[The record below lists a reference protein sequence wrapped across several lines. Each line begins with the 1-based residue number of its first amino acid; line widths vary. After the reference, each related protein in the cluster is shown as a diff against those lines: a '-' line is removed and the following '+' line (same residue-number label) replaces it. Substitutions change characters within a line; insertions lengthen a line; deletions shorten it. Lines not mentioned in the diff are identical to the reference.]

1 MGRKVFISVL
11 GYSNYRECFYTRRED
26 TFKSAEV
33 RYVQEATL
41 QYLMSL
47 EQWSEA
53 DCAYILLTEGAEKR
67 NWEDNGQV
75 SFSGERI
82 AQPGLKSVLQSMH
95 LPFKVLPIKNIPDG
109 NNEDEI
115 WNIFA
120 RVFELLQEDDEL
132 YFDMTHGFR
141 YLPMLILVLGNY
153 SKLLKNVVVK
163 SITYG
168 NYEARNKDTNEAP
181 LIDLLPLSEVQDW
194 TSASVSFL
202 KNGNLSMLKSLC
214 TKNFTPILKATKG
227 ADQDAVALKRY
238 MDALRKVVDDMNICR
253 GVSILKGEHI
263 AQLYECSNALSKV
276 IIEPMKPIIDIL
288 KVSFAGFI
296 PSENIKNG
304 YYAAKWCFD
313 NQLFQQS
320 LTILHETITSHI
332 CESEGLCVTDVN
344 DREIV
349 NKSFHIFLEVLPKE
363 KWMCQEMQMQK
374 IEKVLKNKY
383 LSLLASTFKVTTEL
397 RNDLNHAGMRPN
409 PTKRDKM
416 MSRLKERLDGI
427 IALISKGSICS

>member
-1 MGRKVFISVL
+1 MFVSVL
-11 GYSNYRECFYTRRED
+11 GYSNYGKCFYTREGLA
-26 TFKSAEV
+26 FKSEEV

-47 EQWSEA
+47 EQWSVS
-53 DCAYILLTEGAEKR
+53 DCAYILLTEGAEKK
-67 NWEDNGQV
+67 NWEDDGQV
-75 SFSGERI
+75 SLSGERI
-82 AQPGLKSVLQSMH
+82 VQPGLKSVLQSMH
-95 LPFKVLPIKNIPDG
+95 LPFEVLPVKNIPDG

-115 WNIFA
+115 WDIFA
-120 RVFELLQEDDEL
+120 RVFELIQEGDEL
-132 YFDMTHGFR
+132 YFDLTHGFR

-168 NYEARNKDTNEAP
+168 NYEVRDKRTNEAP

-214 TKNFTPILKATKG
+214 KQNFAPILKATEG
-227 ADQDAVALKRY
+227 ADLDAVALKKY
-238 MDALRKVVDDMNICR
+238 MEALEKVVDDMNICR

-263 AQLYECSNALSKV
+263 ARLYECSNTLSKV

-296 PSENIKNG
+296 PSANIKNG

-332 CESEGLCVTDVN
+332 CESEGMCVTDVN
-344 DREIV
+344 DRDIV
-349 NKSFHIFLEVLPKE
+349 NKSFHIFLEALPKD
-363 KWMCQEMQMQK
+363 KWMCQEVQIQK
-374 IEKVLKNKY
+374 IEKVLKNEY

-397 RNDLNHAGMRPN
+397 RNDFNHAGMRPN

-416 MSRLKERLDGI
+416 MFRLEERLDGI
-427 IALISKGSICS
+427 IALIDEENICL